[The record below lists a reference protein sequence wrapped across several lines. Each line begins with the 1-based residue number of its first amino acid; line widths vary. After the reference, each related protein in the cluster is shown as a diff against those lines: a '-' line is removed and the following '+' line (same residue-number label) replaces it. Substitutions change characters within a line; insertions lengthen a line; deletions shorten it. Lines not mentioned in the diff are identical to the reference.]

1 MNSISPR
8 SAFRLLSV
16 LLFLA
21 GLLLPMN
28 LMSPSSAQS
37 GERVLESLISTEVPI
52 TVKVRREKEDSFKDI
67 RNQDWIREFALEL
80 TNTGNKPI
88 FLCSC
93 I

>member
-1 MNSISPR
+1 MNTISPR
-8 SAFRLLSV
+8 SALRLSSV

-37 GERVLESLISTEVPI
+37 GERVLESLISKEVPI
-52 TVKVRREKEDSFKDI
+52 MVKVKREKEDSFKDMK
-67 RNQDWIREFALEL
+67 NEDWAREFEFEL